1 MGANLD
7 RYSTVRDPEPGEMGK
22 QGDWDV
28 ERDHVM
34 SFMIFGRSKVEM
46 VRRDEG
52 SSQVNGAT
60 RAVPQTRTLEDVGA
74 SPVSEAPPAYEAGGV
89 SPKQDD
95 KSPSST
101 MGLGDERRR

>member
-7 RYSTVRDPEPGEMGK
+7 RYSTVRDPERGEMGRL
-22 QGDWDV
+22 G
-28 ERDHVM
+28 ERDAEPEHVM
-34 SFMIFGRSKVEM
+34 SFMTFKGSEVEM

-52 SSQVNGAT
+52 SSQVNEAT
-60 RAVPQTRTLEDVGA
+60 RAVPQTRAREDAPVG
-74 SPVSEAPPAYEAGGV
+74 EAPPAYEAGGV

-101 MGLGDERRR
+101 VGRGVESRR